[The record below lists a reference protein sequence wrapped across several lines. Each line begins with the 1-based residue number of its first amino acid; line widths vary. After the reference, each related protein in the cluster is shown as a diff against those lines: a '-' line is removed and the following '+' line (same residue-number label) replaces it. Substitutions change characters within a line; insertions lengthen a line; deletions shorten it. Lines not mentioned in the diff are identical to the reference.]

1 MLPLARLWR
10 YTRLLLNIVSA
21 WTCKPIL
28 PARKPSL
35 TSKDVTVVIPTLG
48 ENKEFAACVKSI
60 NACNPA
66 AIIVVTPEKNLNR
79 VRGILEKLSLGNIS
93 VLGAKKANKR
103 LQMVQGLKE
112 SKSAITIFADDDV
125 FWGTSFI
132 THLLAP
138 FEDRQVGAVGG
149 FTSSSKTS
157 NLNVWEFLGTAYLE
171 RWNFEI
177 AATSHMD
184 GGLSCLSGRTAAFR
198 TKIVQDPAFIADFI
212 GEKWIG
218 CISLLSADDDN
229 CMTRW
234 LVNKGWKIAI
244 QTAEEAR
251 LTTHVEAD
259 SAFLGQCVRWCR
271 TTWRSNFTAMFLD
284 RVIWR

>member
-1 MLPLARLWR
+1 MLPLNRLWR
-10 YTRLLLNIVSA
+10 YTRLLVNIVSA

-28 PARKPSL
+28 PARKPAW
-35 TSKDVTVVIPTLG
+35 TNKDVTVVIPTLG
-48 ENKEFAACVKSI
+48 ENKEFAECVKSI

-66 AIIVVTPEKNLNR
+66 AITVVTPEQNLSR
-79 VRGILEKLSLGNIS
+79 VRGILEKLSLSNIS
-93 VLGAKKANKR
+93 LLGAKKANKR

-112 SKSAITIFADDDV
+112 TKSAITIFADDDV

-138 FEDRQVGAVGG
+138 FEDSQVGAVGG
-149 FTSSSKTS
+149 LTSSFKTS
-157 NLNVWEFLGTAYLE
+157 NLNLWEFLGTAYLE

-184 GGLSCLSGRTAAFR
+184 GGVPCLSGRTAAIR
-198 TKIVQDPAFIADFI
+198 TKIAQDPAFIDDFI

-244 QTAEEAR
+244 QTADEAR

-271 TTWRSNFTAMFLD
+271 TTWRSNFTSMFLD

>member
-1 MLPLARLWR
+1 MLLIARLWR
-10 YTRLLLNIVSA
+10 YTRLIVNIIAA
-21 WTCKPIL
+21 WTSKPIR
-28 PARKPSL
+28 PASKPTL
-35 TSKDVTVVIPTLG
+35 TSADVTVVIPTLG
-48 ENKEFAACVKSI
+48 ENKEFSECVQSI

-66 AIIVVTPEKNLNR
+66 AITIVTPEKNVHRIKNLC
-79 VRGILEKLSLGNIS
+79 EKIGLYKVK

-112 SKSAITIFADDDV
+112 SKTAVTIFADDDV

-132 THLLAP
+132 KSLLAP
-138 FEDRQVGAVGG
+138 FEDPKVGAVGG
-149 FTSSSKTS
+149 FTSSSRTS
-157 NLNVWEFLGTAYLE
+157 NLNTWEFLGTAYLE

-184 GGLSCLSGRTAAFR
+184 GGISCLSGRTAAVR
-198 TKIVQDPAFIADFI
+198 TEILQEPEFINEFV

-218 CISLLSADDDN
+218 RISLLSADDDN
-229 CMTRW
+229 CVTRY
-234 LVNKGWKIAI
+234 LVNRGWKTKI
-244 QTAEEAR
+244 QTADEAR
-251 LTTHVEAD
+251 LTTAVEPD

-271 TTWRSNFTAMFLD
+271 TTWRSNFTSMFLD

>member
-1 MLPLARLWR
+1 MSPIDRLWR
-10 YTRLLLNIVSA
+10 YTRLIVNIIAA
-21 WTCKPIL
+21 WTTKPIL
-28 PARKPSL
+28 PPRKPTL
-35 TSKDVTVVIPTLG
+35 TSSDVTVVIPTLG
-48 ENKEFAACVKSI
+48 ENKEFQECVQTI

-66 AIIVVTPEKNLNR
+66 AITVVTPEKNVGR
-79 VRGILEKLSLGNIS
+79 VRNTLEKLGLYKVN

-112 SKSAITIFADDDV
+112 SKTAITIFADDDV

-132 THLLAP
+132 TYLLAP
-138 FEDRQVGAVGG
+138 FEDPKVGAVGG
-149 FTSSSKTS
+149 FTSSSRTE
-157 NLNVWEFLGTAYLE
+157 NLNGWEFLGTAYLE

-184 GGLSCLSGRTAAFR
+184 GGIPCLSGRTAAIR
-198 TKIVQDPAFIADFI
+198 TEIVQDPGFIDEFV

-218 CISLLSADDDN
+218 RISLLSADDDN
-229 CMTRW
+229 CITRW
-234 LVNKGWKIAI
+234 LVNRGWKTKI

-251 LTTHVEAD
+251 LTTAVEPD

-271 TTWRSNFTAMFLD
+271 TTWRSNFTSMFLD
-284 RVIWR
+284 KVIWR